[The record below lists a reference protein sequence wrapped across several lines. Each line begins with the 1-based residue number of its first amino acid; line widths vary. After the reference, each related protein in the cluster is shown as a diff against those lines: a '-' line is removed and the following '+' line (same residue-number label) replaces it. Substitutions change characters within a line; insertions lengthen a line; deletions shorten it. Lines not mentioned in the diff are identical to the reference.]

1 MRRLA
6 PALAVVIA
14 LSLVRS
20 IAPTP
25 ARAELPPL
33 IPREA
38 FFGEPEQA
46 APGISP
52 DGRLLV
58 WAKRGED
65 GEMNLWLRSLERD
78 SSWQLTHEKRGVRFG
93 SWTPDGRYLLT
104 LNDTGGDENQH
115 VFAIDP
121 TTGAVRDLTP
131 FPGVRVEGIRVDRD
145 HPGQMLV
152 GLNQRDPKVFDL
164 HRLDLATGAITADT
178 ENPGDVLDWTTDR
191 SFRVRACTALRASDV
206 ATVLRVRDAVDK
218 PWREIAVWP
227 FEQAGSDRA
236 RKILGF
242 VDDHTLIVQTWM
254 EGNTAS
260 IVTMDTRNGK
270 VTKTLA
276 SDPRCDP
283 QSYLGGQGLYE
294 PVLVVSDDR
303 TRVQAVSF
311 EYQKSEWKVL
321 DPSIQPDMD
330 ALAKAADGGMF
341 YPAGA
346 DAADRRWIV
355 RIFSDRNP
363 GRFVL
368 WDRDTRRATPLFETR
383 PDLGKLTLA
392 EMRPVSFK
400 AGDGL
405 TITGY
410 LTLPPGVEAKNLPLV
425 LNIHGGP
432 WTRDSWGYNPEVQ
445 WLANRGYAVLQVNY
459 RASTGFGTAFL
470 NAGDREFG
478 RGKVQGD
485 ISAAARWA
493 VSQGIADPRRVGILG
508 WSFGGYATL
517 CGLAFTPDLF
527 ACGVDGV
534 GPSDLGYLIGSFPP
548 YWSTRRQRWLNR
560 FGDVVADSV
569 LNQRLSPLYHVDKI
583 RAPLLIGHGANDPRV
598 KLAASERIVEALR
611 GRGRAV
617 DFVVYP
623 NEGHGFARSENRQD
637 FYGRVE
643 QFLARHLGGRAE
655 PWRDVQG
662 TTAVVR

>member
-6 PALAVVIA
+6 PALAVLVA
-14 LSLVRS
+14 LTLVRF
-20 IAPTP
+20 AQPAP

-38 FFGEPEQA
+38 FFGDPDQNG
-46 APGISP
+46 PQISP
-52 DGRLLV
+52 DGRLIV
-58 WAKRGED
+58 WVKRGED
-65 GEMNLWLRSLERD
+65 GVMNLWLRSLERD
-78 SSWQLTHEKRGVRFG
+78 SSWQLTREARGVRFCA
-93 SWTPDGRYLLT
+93 WTPDGRHLLT

-121 TTGAVRDLTP
+121 ATGAVRDLTP
-131 FPGVRVEGIRVDRD
+131 FAGVRVEGLRADRD
-145 HPGQMLV
+145 HPGEMLV
-152 GLNQRDPKVFDL
+152 GLNRRDPKVFDL
-164 HRLDLATGAITADT
+164 HRLNLETGAITLDT

-191 SFRVRACTALRASDV
+191 A
-206 ATVLRVRDAVDK
+206 
-218 PWREIAVWP
+218 
-227 FEQAGSDRA
+227 
-236 RKILGF
+236 
-242 VDDHTLIVQTWM
+242 
-254 EGNTAS
+254 
-260 IVTMDTRNGK
+260 
-270 VTKTLA
+270 
-276 SDPRCDP
+276 
-283 QSYLGGQGLYE
+283 
-294 PVLVVSDDR
+294 
-303 TRVQAVSF
+303 RVQAVAF
-311 EYQKSEWKVL
+311 EYQKPEWRVL
-321 DPSIQPDMD
+321 DPSIKPDMD

-341 YPAGA
+341 YPTGA
-346 DAADRRWIV
+346 DAAGRKWTV
-355 RIFSDRNP
+355 RIVSDRNP
-363 GRFVL
+363 GRFIL
-368 WDRDTRRATPLFETR
+368 WDRDTRRATPLFDTR
-383 PDLGKLTLA
+383 PDLAKLTLA
-392 EMRPVSFK
+392 AMQPVSFK
-400 AGDGL
+400 AADGL

-432 WTRDSWGYNPEVQ
+432 WARDSWGYNPEVQ
-445 WLANRGYAVLQVNY
+445 WLANRGYAVLQVNF
-459 RASTGFGTAFL
+459 RASTGFGTVFL

-485 ISAAARWA
+485 ISAAAKWA
-493 VSQGIADPRRVGILG
+493 VAQGVADPKRVGILG

-534 GPSDLGYLIGSFPP
+534 GPSDLGYLISSFPP
-548 YWSTRRQRWLNR
+548 YWATRRQRWLNR

-611 GRGRAV
+611 GRGRPV
-617 DFVVYP
+617 EFVVYP